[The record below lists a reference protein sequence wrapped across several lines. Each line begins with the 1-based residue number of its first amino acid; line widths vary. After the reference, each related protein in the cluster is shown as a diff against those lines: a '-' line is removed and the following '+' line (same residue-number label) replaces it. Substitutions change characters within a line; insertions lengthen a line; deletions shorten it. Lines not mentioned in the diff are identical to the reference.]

1 MSRAAW
7 RIGGRRVVETLDAAI
22 IGAGP
27 AGLAAARE
35 LKARGLNPVIF
46 EKAETVGS
54 VWRRHYDRL
63 HLHTARMHS
72 GLPGMAIPSAYG
84 RYPSRAQFVDYLE
97 SYAAR
102 FELRPRFNRPVGAVR
117 RDDRLWRIEAGS
129 QSATAPI
136 VVIATGWADF
146 PYTPVWP
153 GMSAFG
159 GAIVHSSRYR
169 AGALYAGKR
178 VLVVG
183 FGNSGAEIA
192 LDLCEAGA
200 DVTLAVRGPVR
211 VVPRDLLGVPIQ
223 TFSIAQRFLP
233 TRVADFL
240 NEPVIRL
247 AIGPLEKLGL
257 KRAAKGP
264 LRMIEEDGRVP
275 VIDIGAVAK
284 IRSGAIKVR
293 GAIDRFTPDGVA
305 FVETGEERFDA
316 VILATGFRPDL
327 RALLPDGEGVLDAQG
342 KPLVSDRASAA
353 PGLFFVGAT
362 PSPSGQLRQI
372 AIGATQ
378 VADLASR
385 SARGESARPH

>member
-1 MSRAAW
+1 
-7 RIGGRRVVETLDAAI
+7 VEAFDAAI

-27 AGLAAARE
+27 AGLAAAQR
-35 LKARGLNPVIF
+35 LKASGLNAVIF

-63 HLHTARMHS
+63 HLHTARLHS
-72 GLPGMAIPSAYG
+72 GLPGMAIPRAYG
-84 RYPSRAQFVDYLE
+84 RYPSRAQFVAYLE
-97 SYAAR
+97 SYAAK
-102 FELRPRFNRPVGAVR
+102 FELRPRFNTPVSAVR
-117 RDDRLWRIEAGS
+117 REGRGWRLEAGP
-129 QSATAPI
+129 QSVATQI
-136 VVIATGWADF
+136 VVVATGWADF
-146 PYTPVWP
+146 PYAPSWP

-159 GAIVHSSRYR
+159 GAIVHSSQYR
-169 AGALYAGKR
+169 SGAPYAGKR

-200 DVTLAVRGPVR
+200 DVTLAVRSPVR
-211 VVPRDLLGVPIQ
+211 IVPRDLLGVPIQ
-223 TFSIAQRFLP
+223 SFSIAQRFLP

-240 NEPVIRL
+240 NAPVIRL
-247 AIGPLEKLGL
+247 AIGPLDRLGL

-264 LRMIEEDGRVP
+264 LQMIEEDGRVP

-293 GAIDRFTPDGVA
+293 GAIERFSPGGVA

-327 RALLPDGEGVLDAQG
+327 RALLPNVEGVLDAQG
-342 KPLVSDRASAA
+342 KPRFSDRASGA

-378 VADLASR
+378 VADLAR
-385 SARGESARPH
+385 RFASAP

>member
-1 MSRAAW
+1 MEAF
-7 RIGGRRVVETLDAAI
+7 DAAI

-27 AGLAAARE
+27 AGLAAAQR
-35 LKARGLNPVIF
+35 LKASGLNAVIF

-63 HLHTARMHS
+63 HLHTARAHS
-72 GLPGMAIPSAYG
+72 GLPGMAIPPAYG

-97 SYAAR
+97 SYAAK
-102 FELRPRFNRPVGAVR
+102 FELRPRFNTPVSAIR
-117 RDDRLWRIEAGS
+117 REDRLWRVEAGA
-129 QSATAPI
+129 QSASAPI
-136 VVIATGWADF
+136 VVVATGWADF
-146 PYTPVWP
+146 PYTPSWP
-153 GMSAFG
+153 GMSAFAG
-159 GAIVHSSRYR
+159 EIVHSSRYR
-169 AGALYAGKR
+169 SGAPYAGKR

-192 LDLCEAGA
+192 LDLCETGA
-200 DVTLAVRGPVR
+200 DVTLAVRSPVR

-223 TFSIAQRFLP
+223 SFSIAQRFLP

-240 NEPVIRL
+240 NAPVIRL
-247 AIGPLEKLGL
+247 AIGSLDKLGL

-264 LRMIEEDGRVP
+264 LQMIEEDGRVP
-275 VIDIGAVAK
+275 VIDIGAIAK

-293 GAIDRFTPDGVA
+293 DGIERFSPDGVT
-305 FVETGEERFDA
+305 FVETGAERFDA

-327 RALLPDGEGVLDAQG
+327 RALLPDAPGVLDPQG
-342 KPLVSDRASAA
+342 KPLISDRASGA

-378 VADLASR
+378 VADLAR
-385 SARGESARPH
+385 RLVRR

>member
-1 MSRAAW
+1 M
-7 RIGGRRVVETLDAAI
+7 ETVDAAI

-27 AGLAAARE
+27 AGLATAQR
-35 LKARGLNPVIF
+35 LKALGLNAVIF

-54 VWRRHYDRL
+54 AWRRHYDRL
-63 HLHTARMHS
+63 HLHTARFHS
-72 GLPGMAIPSAYG
+72 GLPGMAIPPAYG

-102 FELRPRFNRPVGAVR
+102 FELRPRFNALVSAVR
-117 RDDRLWRIEAGS
+117 REGQRWRVEAGDK
-129 QSATAPI
+129 SASAP
-136 VVIATGWADF
+136 VVVVATGWADF
-146 PYTPVWP
+146 PYTPNWP
-153 GMSAFG
+153 GMSEFG

-169 AGALYAGKR
+169 SGAIYAGKR

-192 LDLCEAGA
+192 LDLCEAGV
-200 DVTLAVRGPVR
+200 DVTLAVRSPVR
-211 VVPRDLLGVPIQ
+211 VVPRDLLGLPIQ
-223 TFSIAQRFLP
+223 SFSIAERFLP

-240 NEPVIRL
+240 NAPVIRL
-247 AIGPLEKLGL
+247 AIGPLDKLGL

-264 LRMIEEDGRVP
+264 LQMIEEDGRVP
-275 VIDIGAVAK
+275 VIDIGAIAK

-293 GAIDRFTPDGVA
+293 GGIEKFSPEGVT
-305 FVETGEERFDA
+305 FVETGVERFDA

-327 RALLPDGEGVLDAQG
+327 RALLPDAGGVLDAKG

-372 AIGATQ
+372 AIGARQ

-385 SARGESARPH
+385 FVRS

>member
-1 MSRAAW
+1 
-7 RIGGRRVVETLDAAI
+7 VETFDAAI

-27 AGLAAARE
+27 AGLAAARQ
-35 LKARGLNPVIF
+35 LKARGLNVVIF

-63 HLHTARMHS
+63 HLHTARAYS

-97 SYAAR
+97 SYAAG
-102 FELRPRFNRPVGAVR
+102 FELRPRFNTPVSAVR
-117 RDDRLWRIEAGS
+117 REGQGWRVEAGVGS
-129 QSATAPI
+129 VAAST
-136 VVIATGWADF
+136 VVVATGWADF
-146 PYTPVWP
+146 PYTPKWP
-153 GMSAFG
+153 GMSEFG
-159 GAIVHSSRYR
+159 GPIVHSSRYR

-200 DVTLAVRGPVR
+200 DVTLAVRSPVSI
-211 VVPRDLLGVPIQ
+211 VPRDVMGLPIQ
-223 TFSIAQRFLP
+223 SFSILERFLP

-240 NEPVIRL
+240 NAPVIRL
-247 AIGPLEKLGL
+247 TIGSLDKLGL
-257 KRAAKGP
+257 KRAAKGA
-264 LRMIEEDGRVP
+264 LQMIAEDGRAP

-293 GAIDRFTPDGVA
+293 GGIDRFLPGGVA
-305 FVETGEERFDA
+305 FVESGEERFDA

-327 RALLPDGEGVLDAQG
+327 RSLLPDAVGVLDAAG
-342 KPLVSDRASAA
+342 KPLVSDRATAA
-353 PGLFFVGAT
+353 PGIFFVGAIPT
-362 PSPSGQLRQI
+362 ASGQLREI
-372 AIGATQ
+372 AIGATR
-378 VADLASR
+378 VADLANRFLSGQN
-385 SARGESARPH
+385 ARAS